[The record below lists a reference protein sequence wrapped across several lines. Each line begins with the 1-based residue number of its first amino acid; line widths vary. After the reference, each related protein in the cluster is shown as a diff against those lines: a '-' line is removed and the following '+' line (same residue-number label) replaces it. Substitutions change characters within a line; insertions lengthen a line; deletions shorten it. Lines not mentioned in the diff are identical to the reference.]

1 MDIQAMMNAMLAA
14 TETERSRY
22 HLTLG
27 GLIEALEA
35 APARAVVTFSDGRHP
50 REMDSY
56 RGYYSDLAISCG
68 SEPMTARGL
77 LSIARAAL
85 NAEFTGYKGGEFM
98 MKEETPLW
106 RSEYG
111 HNSGEAIIGADV
123 RQGSVVL
130 ITKLV
135 D

>member
-1 MDIQAMMNAMLAA
+1 MDIQAMMNAMMAA
-14 TETERSRY
+14 TKDERSRY

-35 APARAVVTFSDGRHP
+35 APAKAVVTFSDGQRP
-50 REMDSY
+50 REMCSY

-68 SEPMTARGL
+68 SKPMTAKGL

-98 MKEETPLW
+98 MMEETPLW

-111 HNSGEAIIGADV
+111 HDSGEAIISADV
-123 RQGSVVL
+123 MQGGVVL
-130 ITKLV
+130 HTKLV